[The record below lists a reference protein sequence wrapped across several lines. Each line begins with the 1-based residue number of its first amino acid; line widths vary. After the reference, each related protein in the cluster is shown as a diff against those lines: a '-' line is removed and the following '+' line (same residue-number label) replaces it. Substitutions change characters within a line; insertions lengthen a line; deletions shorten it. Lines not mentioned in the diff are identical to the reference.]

1 MNLFTS
7 FTFGLQKKKLIKKIN
22 KKKAVKQQKS
32 YHNALHVFDVEY
44 HASKVREKLK
54 TCTLFC
60 KICLVL
66 ALKEQQFRHL
76 MCYSPNQCLIGSQS

>member
-7 FTFGLQKKKLIKKIN
+7 LTFGLLKKSLIL
-22 KKKAVKQQKS
+22 KKADEQPES

-66 ALKEQQFRHL
+66 ALKEQQFRHF
-76 MCYSPNQCLIGSQS
+76 MCYSPNQCIIGSQS

>member
-7 FTFGLQKKKLIKKIN
+7 LTFVLKKKSLIL
-22 KKKAVKQQKS
+22 KKADEQQET

-54 TCTLFC
+54 TYTLFC
-60 KICLVL
+60 QICLVL